1 VEAVAAA
8 TVVAAAMVWT
18 EQVVVAVKMTTP
30 SGRRGQHTQGQL
42 RRRWERGRSEGK
54 TRETVGV
61 AMRAAEAAALAAD
74 VETAAV
80 ATAALNAAMPEQRQL
95 LTP

>member
-1 VEAVAAA
+1 MAAA
-8 TVVAAAMVWT
+8 AVVAVAMVWT
-18 EQVVVAVKMTTP
+18 VQVVLVVAVQMTTP